1 MYTRKKAGNR
11 NSLCKPPDV
20 GFNKG
25 FKGTILNMF
34 KEPKETMIKVVKES
48 IMKMSHQL
56 QSFNK
61 ETDIKEK
68 WKFWSW
74 KVGLQVTRG
83 AQQCVSPGKE

>member
-1 MYTRKKAGNR
+1 
-11 NSLCKPPDV
+11 
-20 GFNKG
+20 
-25 FKGTILNMF
+25 
-34 KEPKETMIKVVKES
+34 MIKVVKES